1 MPEGEKDSSDPLQLG
16 EQLKKILL
24 EKRILKTIKSY
35 YAKVGTFDPASGITL
50 VEYKNYL
57 HDNGYS
63 ELQTQFLTDIQA
75 KIDARLLELNKMRA
89 WLIADPK
96 RRKKNYEGL

>member
-1 MPEGEKDSSDPLQLG
+1 MG

-35 YAKVGTFDPASGITL
+35 YEKLGTFDPASGVTL

-57 HDNGYS
+57 HDHGYS
-63 ELQTQFLTDIQA
+63 ELRTNFLTDIQT
-75 KIDARLLELNKMRA
+75 KIDARMLELDKMS
-89 WLIADPK
+89 
-96 RRKKNYEGL
+96 RRKAISKKEQEEKEKSP